1 MAKESFRFIHAS
13 DFHLERPF
21 QDLLDLPEHL
31 KRTLVEAPW
40 KAAEAIFEHA
50 VLENVDFIVLAG
62 DILNPVSTGA
72 QGIAFLLDHFENLRS
87 RGIQVYWAGG
97 VVDDVDRWPAQIA
110 LPPNVHVF
118 SNKQAESFVFRRNQ
132 SALATIV
139 GRSVDGNEIVRAAE
153 YVHEAD
159 DTFVVAVA
167 HGKADAQSLA
177 SESVDYWAL
186 GGKHQASIVQTEEP
200 AIRYSGSPQAR
211 CLKEEGAHGF
221 VLVDVDA
228 QRQIQ
233 IHTVEVD
240 LVRYTEQDIDAEDMS
255 LGRDLRQALAKRV
268 ARVQSEASGR
278 HLLIQWRINMD
289 LENAAL
295 VGPSALEELLA
306 WLRRE
311 FGSGQPSC
319 WSTDIEILPPK
330 ELPAKWKDED
340 TILGDFLRTAT
351 DHRKEHAKKLS
362 LKTIIDAEA
371 PSTNLWQ
378 TTLTPANASSQL
390 ATLDKSTL
398 LGVDLLRGHQ
408 VDLLAPTRRYG
419 GSTK

>member
-1 MAKESFRFIHAS
+1 MAKESFRFIHTS
-13 DFHLERPF
+13 DFHLERPL
-21 QDLLDLPEHL
+21 QDILDLPEHL

-40 KAAEAIFEHA
+40 KAAEAVFEHA
-50 VLENVDFIVLAG
+50 VLENVDFIILAG
-62 DILNPVSTGA
+62 DVLNPVSTGA
-72 QGIAFLLDHFENLRS
+72 QGIAFLLDHFETLRT

-97 VVDDVDRWPAQIA
+97 VVDDVDRWPSAIA

-139 GRSVDGNEIVRAAE
+139 GRSVDGNEIIRAAE
-153 YVHEAD
+153 YVHESD
-159 DTFVVAVA
+159 DTFVIAVA

-177 SESVDYWAL
+177 AENINYWAL
-186 GGKHQASIVQTEEP
+186 GGRHQASIVQTEEP
-200 AIRYSGSPQAR
+200 TIRYCGSPQAR
-211 CLKEEGAHGF
+211 CLKEEGPHGF

-233 IHTVEVD
+233 VHSVDAD
-240 LVRYTEQDIDAEDMS
+240 LVRYTEQDIDADDMA
-255 LGRDLRQALAKRV
+255 LGRDLRAALAKRV

-278 HLLIQWRINMD
+278 HLLVKWRIHLD
-289 LENAAL
+289 LENAAI
-295 VGPSALEELLA
+295 VGPSALEDLLG

-311 FGSGQPSC
+311 FGSGQPCC

-330 ELPAKWKDED
+330 ELPSKWKDED
-340 TILGDFLRTAT
+340 TILGDFLRTALE
-351 DHRKEHAKKLS
+351 HRQEQAKKLS
-362 LKTIIDAEA
+362 LKNLVDAEV
-371 PSTNLWQ
+371 PSSSLWHS
-378 TTLTPANASSQL
+378 TLMPANSAVQL
-390 ATLDKSTL
+390 STLDKSTL